1 MWLGFDFGTQSVR
14 VVAVSE
20 AGPCAGAELAPA
32 DQPARWFSAPTGCRR
47 MWRAAVST
55 CDAALAALPTLA
67 IRGLAIDNTSGTI
80 LLIDKSGNALTAGLM
95 YDHTRAADEARR
107 ANESGADIRATLGYR
122 IQPSWALPKLLW
134 LVREHRD
141 VISGARL
148 AHQVEN
154 KL

>member
-1 MWLGFDFGTQSVR
+1 MWLGFDLGTQSVR

-20 AGPCAGAELAPA
+20 AGRVLAQSSHPLTSRRDGARHQQDAEE
-32 DQPARWFSAPTGCRR
+32 W
-47 MWRAAVST
+47 WRAAVSI

-80 LLIDKSGNALTAGLM
+80 LLIDKSGNTLTAGLM
-95 YDHTRAADEARR
+95 YDYTHAADEARR
-107 ANESGADIRATLGYR
+107 ANEAGADIRGTLGYR

-134 LVREHRD
+134 LVHEHRD
-141 VISGARL
+141 VIFGARL

>member
-20 AGPCAGAELAPA
+20 TGRVLAQSSHPLTSRCDGSRQQQDAEE
-32 DQPARWFSAPTGCRR
+32 W
-47 MWRAAVST
+47 WRAAVST

-67 IRGLAIDNTSGTI
+67 IRGLAIDNTSVTI

-95 YDHTRAADEARR
+95 YDHTLAADEARR
-107 ANESGADIRATLGYR
+107 ANEAGPDIRATLGYR
-122 IQPSWALPKLLW
+122 IRPSWALPKLLW
-134 LVREHRD
+134 LVRKHRD
-141 VISGARL
+141 VISGGL
-148 AHQVEN
+148 AHQAEN